1 MTKKKK
7 SQQRKP
13 TLAEL
18 YKMPKAEVEKLAN
31 ETVSR
36 AERENSELISLS
48 KRLYLIAWILI
59 AVTISLLVIFGL
71 QSSNQNQLT
80 TNTISLSEEP
90 LPAWALLIIFSP
102 IILFSISA
110 GLLTFT
116 IPFFKGIRSNPR
128 GLILDPLAIPRIQKR
143 LSIISMIVI
152 VPSIAVL
159 LSVVGLV
166 NLLFEFLKNVVLP
179 GFTNLLNMIIAN
191 LVNWIFSGV
200 VGNFIYDLLKKMV
213 LREKKEEKQDA
224 K

>member
-1 MTKKKK
+1 
-7 SQQRKP
+7 
-13 TLAEL
+13 
-18 YKMPKAEVEKLAN
+18 MPKEEVEKLAN

-59 AVTISLLVIFGL
+59 AVTISLLVVLGI

-80 TNTISLSEEP
+80 INTISLSEEP
-90 LPAWALLIIFSP
+90 LPPWALLIIFSP
-102 IILFSISA
+102 IILFSASV

-128 GLILDPLAIPRIQKR
+128 GMILDPLAIPRMQKR
-143 LSIISMIVI
+143 LSIISMIAI

-159 LSVVGLV
+159 LAAVGFV
-166 NLLFEFLKNVVLP
+166 NILFEFLKNVVLP
-179 GFTNLLNMIIAN
+179 GFTNLINMIVAN
-191 LVNWIFSGV
+191 LVNWALSGV
-200 VGNFIYDLLKKMV
+200 IGNFIYDLLKKIV
-213 LREKKEEKQDA
+213 LREKRERKQNA